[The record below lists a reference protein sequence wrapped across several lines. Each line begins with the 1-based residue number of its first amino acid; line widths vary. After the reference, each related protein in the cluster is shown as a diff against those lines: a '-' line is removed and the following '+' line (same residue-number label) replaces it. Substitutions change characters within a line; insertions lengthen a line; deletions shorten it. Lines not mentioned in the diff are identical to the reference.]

1 MVPGTLR
8 VINLLFWIC
17 LTWLTWDV
25 VNPSAVELMSG
36 IALNSILCLLTDY
49 VIRVV
54 RS

>member
-1 MVPGTLR
+1 MLLGAMR

-17 LTWLTWDV
+17 LTWLIWYV
-25 VNPSAVELMSG
+25 VNPSTVELMSG